1 MKKFWNNFKT
11 YFGPILILFAA
22 LVILTAV
29 LTLIMLCT
37 NELDRNIE
45 EKSNTT
51 EVTIENNIEVLE
63 HGRLEYCNYTIIH
76 DKEYDKEYIVIKAA
90 DNSISIIERNKDGDR

>member
-1 MKKFWNNFKT
+1 MKKIWNNFKT
-11 YFGPILILFAA
+11 YFILLLLIFATLA
-22 LVILTAV
+22 VISVL
-29 LTLIMLCT
+29 LTLFMLCA
-37 NELDRNIE
+37 NELDKKIE

-63 HGRLEYCNYTIIH
+63 HGKLEYCNYTIIH